1 MGSQQAAEFVD
12 VEKPALEFKQRETSA
27 ELAETK
33 PATLEFGVSKNSE
46 EGMENAESP
55 PSLTRNYS
63 SMVKMPPEEMVKMP
77 PEEIVSAFMYEIEKK
92 DQEIQELEKQR
103 AESAESPPSI
113 LTRTH
118 TDMVKMPPE

>member
-63 SMVKMPPEEMVKMP
+63 SMVKMPPEE
-77 PEEIVSAFMYEIEKK
+77 IVSAFMYEIEKK
-92 DQEIQELEKQR
+92 DQEIQELEKQL